1 MRIDR
6 QQQCIHHQRQ
16 RQVDNGQKTPGRVTN
31 IPLHARIK
39 LVAMPLSRH
48 RATDDATTATQD
60 HHTKPQQQS
69 SRYCCHHL
77 LTIKLNKKRVIIQ

>member
-16 RQVDNGQKTPGRVTN
+16 RQVDNGQKTPRRVTN
-31 IPLHARIK
+31 IPLRAGIK
-39 LVAMPLSRH
+39 LIAMSLSRH
-48 RATDDATTATQD
+48 RAADDAATTTQN

-69 SRYCCHHL
+69 ACYCCHHL
-77 LTIKLNKKRVIIQ
+77 LTIN